1 MNWFE
6 KQIKERKESDQ
17 QLLENTFLQ
26 AAGIVYGQ
34 QTADHILDESIIVEH
49 AIDEILKYYR
59 LKPVKVPDSIT
70 DSSEQLNY
78 CLKHYGLMKRRV
90 ILEGE
95 WYKDAYGVLLTH
107 IQENGMPVVLMPD
120 KFGMHYS
127 FRSHSGKLISV
138 NRQTAGLFENEAY
151 CFYMPLPNRKLTAI
165 DFLCYI
171 KDCMRAKD
179 WVYLTFSA
187 LMMTAVG
194 LLIPQAVRVLTDEVT
209 ASGSILLLTSTG
221 IFLLCTVLSVYL
233 VRTVVGSLIQR
244 IRDKTSLTVHAAL
257 MMRILSL
264 PSDFFERISPGE
276 LAGFSTAVDELCE
289 LLISATAGTGLTAL
303 ASLLYIVQIF
313 RIAQPLGFP
322 TLMILLIAI
331 GFGVLSAVIQTKISN
346 KQIIQTAKEAKIRY
360 SVINGIQ
367 KIRLSGAEK
376 RFFAKWLGEYSESRR
391 LTFSPPLFIRLNSV
405 LTTAISLISSIM
417 LYNIAADNSV
427 EPSSYIAFSVAFG
440 TVLGAIKLLS
450 DSFLSVGKINPT
462 LKMLDVFLQTEPETT
477 GGRQIVTDLTGSVE
491 LSNVSFRYNDHS
503 QYILKNISLKIR
515 PKEYV
520 AIVGR
525 TGCGKS
531 TLIKLLLGLRTPEHG
546 EIFYDGNALNF
557 LELSSLRN
565 KIGTVMQNGELFQG
579 DIFSNI
585 TIAAPQA
592 TIDDAWKAAEIAGI
606 ADDIRNMPMGMHTLV
621 SAGQGGIS
629 GGQKQRI
636 LIARAVVSNP
646 KILIFDEATSAL
658 DNITQ
663 RKVSDALDK
672 MGCTRIVIAH
682 RLSTIRHCDRI
693 LVLDNGSIAEEGS
706 FEQLMTR
713 GGIFA
718 ELVNRQRTDI

>member
-17 QLLENTFLQ
+17 QLLENTFLR

-34 QTADHILDESIIVEH
+34 QTADELLDESIITES
-49 AIDEILKYYR
+49 AIDEILKYFH
-59 LKPVKVPDSIT
+59 LKPVKIPENIT
-70 DSSEQLNY
+70 DSKEQLNY
-78 CLKHYGLMKRRV
+78 CLHCCGIMKRKV
-90 ILEGE
+90 ILDGN
-95 WYKDAYGVLLTH
+95 WYKDGHSVLLTH
-107 IQENGMPVVLMPD
+107 IKENGMPVVLLPD

-138 NRQTAGLFENEAY
+138 NRQTADLFENEAY

-194 LLIPQAVRVLTDEVT
+194 LLIPQAVRVLADEVT

-221 IFLLCTVLSVYL
+221 VFLLCTVLSVYL

-503 QYILKNISLKIR
+503 PYILKNISLKIR

-592 TIDDAWKAAEIAGI
+592 TLDDAWKAAEIADI

-636 LIARAVVSNP
+636 LIARAVVSKP

-706 FEQLMTR
+706 FEQLMAR

>member
-194 LLIPQAVRVLTDEVT
+194 LLIPQAVRVLADEVT

-221 IFLLCTVLSVYL
+221 VFLLCTVLSVYL

-276 LAGFSTAVDELCE
+276 LAGFSSAVDELCE

-303 ASLLYIVQIF
+303 ASLLYMSK
-313 RIAQPLGFP
+313 
-322 TLMILLIAI
+322 T
-331 GFGVLSAVIQTKISN
+331 
-346 KQIIQTAKEAKIRY
+346 
-360 SVINGIQ
+360 
-367 KIRLSGAEK
+367 
-376 RFFAKWLGEYSESRR
+376 
-391 LTFSPPLFIRLNSV
+391 
-405 LTTAISLISSIM
+405 
-417 LYNIAADNSV
+417 
-427 EPSSYIAFSVAFG
+427 
-440 TVLGAIKLLS
+440 
-450 DSFLSVGKINPT
+450 
-462 LKMLDVFLQTEPETT
+462 
-477 GGRQIVTDLTGSVE
+477 
-491 LSNVSFRYNDHS
+491 
-503 QYILKNISLKIR
+503 
-515 PKEYV
+515 
-520 AIVGR
+520 
-525 TGCGKS
+525 
-531 TLIKLLLGLRTPEHG
+531 
-546 EIFYDGNALNF
+546 
-557 LELSSLRN
+557 
-565 KIGTVMQNGELFQG
+565 
-579 DIFSNI
+579 
-585 TIAAPQA
+585 
-592 TIDDAWKAAEIAGI
+592 
-606 ADDIRNMPMGMHTLV
+606 
-621 SAGQGGIS
+621 
-629 GGQKQRI
+629 
-636 LIARAVVSNP
+636 
-646 KILIFDEATSAL
+646 
-658 DNITQ
+658 
-663 RKVSDALDK
+663 
-672 MGCTRIVIAH
+672 
-682 RLSTIRHCDRI
+682 
-693 LVLDNGSIAEEGS
+693 
-706 FEQLMTR
+706 
-713 GGIFA
+713 
-718 ELVNRQRTDI
+718 